1 MWGVFACCVCY
12 NIDLI
17 WCWYVWKRSCVS
29 VQTLSKRKDQNAAL
43 DLQQHK
49 NVSFTISVNIKEAVK
64 LLWPS
69 VLRLSES
76 LLTPSAFMKLRLTE
90 CANTDAPQL
99 NTLNHESF
107 IHQTLN
113 NEHRLSGRR
122 APWLILII
130 DQTHRTVTVQKSSW
144 SQQEVGGERR
154 SHKTWTHIWKKT
166 NTFKSAESKQKL
178 WCYYVRKTWNELT
191 ACDLCDEHVSK
202 KLLHYVKHINTLMSP
217 SMSAAPTADEKNGDT
232 IKENKLLRP
241 VALRNVRFT

>member
-1 MWGVFACCVCY
+1 MWGVFACCLCY

-17 WCWYVWKRSCVS
+17 WCWYVWHLWKRSCVS
-29 VQTLSKRKDQNAAL
+29 VQTLSKRKYQNAAP

-49 NVSFTISVNIKEAVK
+49 NVYVSFMISVNIKEAVK

-69 VLRLSES
+69 VLCLRES

-113 NEHRLSGRR
+113 NEHHLSGRT
-122 APWLILII
+122 APWLILI

-154 SHKTWTHIWKKT
+154 SHKT
-166 NTFKSAESKQKL
+166 
-178 WCYYVRKTWNELT
+178 
-191 ACDLCDEHVSK
+191 
-202 KLLHYVKHINTLMSP
+202 
-217 SMSAAPTADEKNGDT
+217 
-232 IKENKLLRP
+232 
-241 VALRNVRFT
+241 

>member
-1 MWGVFACCVCY
+1 MCVCY

-17 WCWYVWKRSCVS
+17 WCWYVWKCSCVS
-29 VQTLSKRKDQNAAL
+29 VQTLSKRKYQNAAL

-49 NVSFTISVNIKEAVK
+49 NVYISFMISVNIKEAVK

-69 VLRLSES
+69 VLCLSES
-76 LLTPSAFMKLRLTE
+76 LLTPSTFVKLRLTE

-130 DQTHRTVTVQKSSW
+130 DQTHRTPKEQLKAA
-144 SQQEVGGERR
+144 GGGRR
-154 SHKTWTHIWKKT
+154 
-166 NTFKSAESKQKL
+166 E
-178 WCYYVRKTWNELT
+178 E
-191 ACDLCDEHVSK
+191 E
-202 KLLHYVKHINTLMSP
+202 P
-217 SMSAAPTADEKNGDT
+217 
-232 IKENKLLRP
+232 
-241 VALRNVRFT
+241 